1 MFPRDLLGT
10 QVLLHLPAKK
20 RKSCVGGESPRK
32 VGVERTHGQRVI
44 RSAFNRCVIDYDDT
58 LTTRYPPYP
67 RDNARTR
74 QGLSRV
80 YIVCGQRRQFKEG

>member
-20 RKSCVGGESPRK
+20 KNYVGGESPCE
-32 VGVERTHGQRVI
+32 VEVERTHGQRVI
-44 RSAFNRCVIDYDDT
+44 RSTFNCCVIDYNNT
-58 LTTRYPPYP
+58 FTTRYPPYP

-80 YIVCGQRRQFKEG
+80 YVVCGQGRQFKEG

>member
-20 RKSCVGGESPRK
+20 KNSCVGGESPCE
-32 VGVERTHGQRVI
+32 VVVERTYGQRVI
-44 RSAFNRCVIDYDDT
+44 RSTFNCGVIDYDNT
-58 LTTRYPPYP
+58 LTARYPPYP

-74 QGLSRV
+74 QRLSRV
-80 YIVCGQRRQFKEG
+80 YVVCG